1 LVIGGVPIMTFAVPI
16 TPYGRGAIDGI
27 SLVIG
32 KLPITF
38 LAYVCGERS

>member
-1 LVIGGVPIMTFAVPI
+1 LVIGGVPIMTVAVPI
-16 TPYGRGAIDGI
+16 TPNGRGAIGGL

-38 LAYVCGERS
+38 FL